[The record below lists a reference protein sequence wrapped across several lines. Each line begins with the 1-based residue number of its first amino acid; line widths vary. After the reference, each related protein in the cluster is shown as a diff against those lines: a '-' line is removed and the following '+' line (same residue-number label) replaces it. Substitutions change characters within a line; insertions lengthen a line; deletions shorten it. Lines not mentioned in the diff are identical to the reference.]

1 MESVR
6 LKHLSNLALLLL
18 VREALRVSFSQTG
31 FVLSG
36 TATLM
41 PHKGAVRRK
50 ACLDAVVSN
59 NRMSAVAAHIEAA
72 VVAVVKA
79 GVDADRLRI
88 ERASITAAFAE

>member
-6 LKHLSNLALLLL
+6 LKLRTNLALLLL
-18 VREALRVSFSQTG
+18 AGEALRVPFSQTG
-31 FVLSG
+31 LVLSG
-36 TATLM
+36 AATLM
-41 PHKGAVRRK
+41 PQETAVRRK

-79 GVDADRLRI
+79 GVDADRLQI
-88 ERASITAAFAE
+88 ERASITVAFAE